1 MRQPCTRCV
10 QLALQAAARR
20 SPFADYRLTAVLRPP
35 LERDEGSTR
44 LPHAING
51 MPRRYGPPETRRDR
65 RAGLTVMRSGLTL
78 WRAARGLKQ

>member
-1 MRQPCTRCV
+1 MRQPCTACNCPYKLRLGGV
-10 QLALQAAARR
+10 L
-20 SPFADYRLTAVLRPP
+20 FADYRLTAVLRPP